1 MSAGQDNGNRR
12 LLIAADL
19 GRLGPVA
26 AECFAPRP
34 IEGVNTYLEAIAEI
48 PRAKTD
54 AVLLGFD
61 ATCRKLE
68 AAVAGMKSVAAD
80 IPLVLCCDPAHEPVV
95 RKLIPHGLDAYV
107 IWPPSARELEDVLG
121 IPSNQTQRLWIEQ
134 PIVAPVPTAEELAR
148 LADILARSVAGDETM
163 LDAMASL
170 ICTALKASDATIVIE
185 GGAGRAGRG
194 AHRDAVL
201 IEPILQDGRRIGQ
214 IRIGDRS
221 IGGFTH
227 EDTAKLRHYGV
238 LFGNLLSGITQ
249 ARKWQQLAHTDD
261 LTGLPN
267 RRRLLQFL
275 DEKIE
280 LARHQK
286 ATVTALIFDIDDFK
300 RYNDT
305 YGHDAGDQIL
315 VEVGRLFQQCS
326 RKSDLVARHGGDE
339 FVVVFW
345 DPEGPR
351 TPGSQHPEAFLPVV
365 QRFRAAMKHHT
376 FSRLG
381 REATGCLTISGG
393 LAHFPWQAS
402 NATDLLEAADVA
414 LLQAKKAGKNRFWVI
429 GDGPVCD

>member
-1 MSAGQDNGNRR
+1 MSAGQENGNRR

-19 GRLGPVA
+19 NRLGPVA

-170 ICTALKASDATIVIE
+170 VCTALKASDATIVIE
-185 GGAGRAGRG
+185 GGTGRAGRG

-227 EDTAKLRHYGV
+227 EDTAKLRHYGA
-238 LFGNLLSGITQ
+238 LFGNVLAGITQ

-326 RKSDLVARHGGDE
+326 RRSDLVARHGGDE

-351 TPGSQHPEAFLPVV
+351 TPGSSDATTCSTCSTRFASAPAPSERRSSSRWASGAMVFTLVPPEITP
-365 QRFRAAMKHHT
+365 T
-376 FSRLG
+376 FKVER
-381 REATGCLTISGG
+381 G
-393 LAHFPWQAS
+393 LAGTLMVVIRVTSSAS
-402 NATDLLEAADVA
+402 SCIAE
-414 LLQAKKAGKNRFWVI
+414 GR
-429 GDGPVCD
+429 P